1 MSMEFEFGER
11 PEPGQPQEPSRAPEP
26 TPWHDPGPPVR
37 KVSLPPDLPGT
48 GVPVENP
55 ETHTPEKHDQD

>member
-1 MSMEFEFGER
+1 MSTESSFGER
-11 PEPGQPQEPSRAPEP
+11 PEPGEPREPSRSPDTA
-26 TPWHDPGPPVR
+26 PWHDPGPPVK

-55 ETHTPEKHDQD
+55 ETHNPEKHDET

>member
-1 MSMEFEFGER
+1 MSMESQFGER
-11 PEPGQPQEPSRAPEP
+11 PEPGQPNEPARAPEP
-26 TPWHDPGPPVR
+26 APWHDPGPPVR

-55 ETHTPEKHDQD
+55 EKHTPDAPDQH